1 MDLILKSN
9 GFDFRIQWIWFLIAR
24 ILGDGCGGLGV
35 REAASWWRRAVAF
48 CVRGG
53 WARERFTRGATGNVA
68 GSFGDVMGIP
78 HLSVGN
84 VGFFAF
90 SSGFF
95 KKCLHFKRCFGIIRI
110 TFSGEVAEWSKAQ
123 DWKSCVLLVGTEGS
137 NPSLSASLRKP

>member
-1 MDLILKSN
+1 MRCDGS
-9 GFDFRIQWIWFLIAR
+9 AR
-24 ILGDGCGGLGV
+24 SGVLGAQGSCVL
-35 REAASWWRRAVAF
+35 RA
-48 CVRGG
+48 RG
-53 WARERFTRGATGNVA
+53 WARGRFTRGATGNAA
-68 GSFGDVMGIP
+68 GSFGDAMGIP

>member
-1 MDLILKSN
+1 MM
-9 GFDFRIQWIWFLIAR
+9 
-24 ILGDGCGGLGV
+24 GV
-35 REAASWWRRAVAF
+35 REVASWECGAVVF
-48 CVRGG
+48 CARGG
-53 WARERFTRGATGNVA
+53 WARGRFTRGVTGNAA
-68 GSFGDVMGIP
+68 GSSGDAMGIP
-78 HLSVGN
+78 PFKYWKCGL
-84 VGFFAF
+84 FAF